1 MQSVG
6 EDTEQLELTPPGG
19 SVNYFISFGI
29 TLWQYLLKTPPLEPR
44 GGTMTRYSILGLVLK
59 RNKHTFVPK
68 DIFIAALFITEPMK
82 QPKCPEHKNRYI
94 DCGIC
99 I

>member
-29 TLWQYLLKTPPLEPR
+29 TLWQYLLKMPPLEPR
-44 GGTMTRYSILGLVLK
+44 GGTMTRYFILGLVLK